1 MSRRLFLPTVLIGLL
16 VIVSVADAGRK
27 ESATDPRFAATVVT
41 RIGDKPVRLVLTG
54 TALRTKYRFR
64 VYTIASYVQEGVKVG
79 DANALAR
86 VDAIK
91 QLHLIFERD
100 VDGATLAKSFRESIG
115 WSHPAPAFASE
126 LATLERYFLVHPVKQ
141 GDHIRLTNIPGT
153 GLVVQLNA
161 QRGMVIPGA
170 AFARAAWEPYLGRN
184 NLGVAIK
191 SGLTSRL

>member
-1 MSRRLFLPTVLIGLL
+1 MPRRFFCPTVLIGLL
-16 VIVSVADAGRK
+16 AIASAAGAGAR
-27 ESATDPRFAATVVT
+27 SSGGDPRFATTVAT

-64 VYTIASYVQEGVKVG
+64 VYSIASYVQDGIKVG

-115 WSHPAPAFASE
+115 MSHPAPAFASE
-126 LATLERYFLVHPVKQ
+126 LARLERYFLVHPVKQ

-153 GLVVQLNA
+153 GLVVQMNA

-170 AFARAAWEPYLGRN
+170 AFARAAWEPYLGPKN
-184 NLGVAIK
+184 IGVAIK

>member
-1 MSRRLFLPTVLIGLL
+1 MSRRRFSPTVLIGLL
-16 VIVSVADAGRK
+16 SIASVAYAAGG
-27 ESATDPRFAATVVT
+27 DPRFAVAVVS

-64 VYTIASYVQEGVKVG
+64 VYTIGSYVQEGIKVV
-79 DANALAR
+79 DADGLVR

-100 VDGATLAKSFRESIG
+100 VDGATMAKSFRESIG
-115 WSHPAPAFASE
+115 MSHPAPAFAAE
-126 LATLERYFLVHPVKQ
+126 LTRLERYFVAHPVKQ

-153 GLVVQLNA
+153 GLVVQMNA

-170 AFARAAWEPYLGRN
+170 EFARAAWETYLGRK

>member
-1 MSRRLFLPTVLIGLL
+1 MSRRLFPPAVLIGLL
-16 VIVSVADAGRK
+16 YMTSAANAGGKSAGGDPHFPASVVS
-27 ESATDPRFAATVVT
+27 

-54 TALRTKYRFR
+54 TALRTKYMFR
-64 VYTIASYVQEGVKVG
+64 VYTIGSYVQEGIKVG
-79 DANALAR
+79 DAGGLAR

-100 VDGATLAKSFRESIG
+100 IDGATMANSFRESIG
-115 WSHPAPAFASE
+115 MSHPAPAFASE
-126 LATLERYFLVHPVKQ
+126 LARLERYFLAHPVKQ

-153 GLVVQLNA
+153 GLVVQMNA

-170 AFARAAWEPYLGRN
+170 AFARAAWETYLGRK

-191 SGLTSRL
+191 TGLTSRL